1 MTTPL
6 SPAEFLVLSALT
18 KAPRRVLSRNHL
30 LDALSPG
37 SDTPGERM
45 VEEVVVSRLRK
56 KLGDNPK
63 SPKHIRTVT
72 GFGYIFQPTE
82 QPDPIVPESKEPP
95 QRACTG
101 AVQLVAKRERG

>member
-6 SPAEFLVLSALT
+6 SPAEFSVLSALT

-37 SDTPGERM
+37 AETPGER
-45 VEEVVVSRLRK
+45 VVDVVVSRLRK
-56 KLGDNPK
+56 KLGDNRK